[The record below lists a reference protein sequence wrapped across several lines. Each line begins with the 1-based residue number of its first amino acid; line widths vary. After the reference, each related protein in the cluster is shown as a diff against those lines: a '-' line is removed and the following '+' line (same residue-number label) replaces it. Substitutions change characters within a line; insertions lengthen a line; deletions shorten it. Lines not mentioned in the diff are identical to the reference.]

1 MHIRTRISQAL
12 AAVLLLLGVST
23 LRAEDRT
30 ITKGDTI
37 VVTAGQVE
45 VRAEDKTI
53 ATVSK
58 GQRFK
63 VIAVSGNWLGIEV
76 RGETGWIAREDAAPA
91 AMPRAAAP
99 RAQGAGKGKTGLPEM
114 GPAHRLRRLRR
125 HPQAE
130 IRRGGRTRP
139 GSELTASGFPKD
151 QVYLMD
157 GKAEDN
163 RYRPFRENIERELDQ
178 VLGLPRRGDLV
189 VVAFCGHGV
198 EVGGKDCWCPL
209 DAQLK
214 RLKETTI
221 AVAGVYDRMQRSKA
235 SLKLLIVDAC
245 RNDMVPE
252 TQRGVVPA
260 QLGSYGAAKD
270 PPPEGIMLLRSCGT
284 GQTSQEDPDL
294 GHGVFMHFLLE
305 GMQGK
310 AANEEGAVSL
320 LRLADYASLKTK
332 EYVHDKLSD
341 YQTPALDG
349 HIDGPFE
356 LCPAGQGGE
365 IVNSLGMKLVLIPA
379 GQFTMG
385 SEESAEETA
394 RYFNEKYSWDLKA
407 ELFQR
412 RTSGASRANQPAFLS
427 GRNARHPRPVPPIRE
442 RGRLPHRRGKGRRG
456 RIRNRQRGPLGAK
469 VRVLLAQ
476 SKLRTDR
483 RASGRERQLERRNGV
498 LQVAQR

>member
-1 MHIRTRISQAL
+1 MQ
-12 AAVLLLLGVST
+12 
-23 LRAEDRT
+23 
-30 ITKGDTI
+30 
-37 VVTAGQVE
+37 
-45 VRAEDKTI
+45 
-53 ATVSK
+53 
-58 GQRFK
+58 
-63 VIAVSGNWLGIEV
+63 
-76 RGETGWIAREDAAPA
+76 
-91 AMPRAAAP
+91 
-99 RAQGAGKGKTGLPEM
+99 
-114 GPAHRLRRLRR
+114 
-125 HPQAE
+125 
-130 IRRGGRTRP
+130 
-139 GSELTASGFPKD
+139 LTASGFPKD

-407 ELFQR
+407 ELFSDEHPAHRVRINRPFYLAQ
-412 RTSGASRANQPAFLS
+412 RTSPAASSADSRARPTTAPT
-427 GRNARHPRPVPPIRE
+427 RKRTARADTESTTRATGSKSPSTPGAIQASHRPTSIR
-442 RGRLPHRRGKGRRG
+442 
-456 RIRNRQRGPLGAK
+456 
-469 VRVLLAQ
+469 
-476 SKLRTDR
+476 S
-483 RASGRERQLERRNGV
+483 
-498 LQVAQR
+498 